1 MQTNPTARSIDLI
14 KERRMSLVHIA
25 AGVAGLMGGAI
36 ILIGV
41 GYLLAPQ
48 ATAATFG
55 LPVIPSGDGAAWLQV
70 KGVRDVVSGLLGLAL
85 LADGLYREL
94 GWFLIIVALIPIGD
108 GLIVVRHPGSTVLAY
123 GIHGATAAVLL
134 ATGSVLLFA

>member
-1 MQTNPTARSIDLI
+1 
-14 KERRMSLVHIA
+14 MSLVTIA

-41 GYLLAPQ
+41 RYLLAPE
-48 ATAATFG
+48 AAAATFG
-55 LPVIPSGDGAAWLQV
+55 LPVIPSNGGAAWLQV
-70 KGVRDVVSGLLGLAL
+70 KGVRDIATGLLGLAL

-108 GLIVVRHPGSTVLAY
+108 GLIVLRRRGSTVLAY
-123 GIHGATAAVLL
+123 GVHGATAAVLL
-134 ATGSVLLFA
+134 VAGAVLLFA